1 MTLTFQSERLKS
13 WSCFLLRWGKKN
25 GKSILGEK
33 DKELSFG
40 NVNFEMPMKHLGC
53 ILGRKLNVGV

>member
-1 MTLTFQSERLKS
+1 MTCTFQSESLKS
-13 WSCFLLRWGKKN
+13 WSCFYTDGEKIWE
-25 GKSILGEK
+25 SMLGEK